1 MVCLKSYLSFT
12 YNAMELLDKG
22 VPLDR
27 ILNMK
32 VRERI
37 ARARLVPEDKWSKE
51 FESIMVDIREEFWA
65 DVR

>member
-1 MVCLKSYLSFT
+1 M
-12 YNAMELLDKG
+12 DKG

-51 FESIMVDIREEFWA
+51 FESIMVDIREELWA